1 MVRDVVSSF
10 DSGDVTLRVNAIE
23 PAQVAG
29 QVALLEQVLRNLVE
43 NAVRHARAA
52 VDVSLT
58 SVGTIAVVTVDD
70 DGPGIPPW
78 AREDVFR
85 RFVRVDGARD
95 RTQGGVGLGLA
106 IVAEIVRVHS
116 GSVEID
122 DSPTGGARLCVRLPL
137 ADASEATTD
146 GGTAPDMPGAS

>member
-1 MVRDVVSSF
+1 MRDVVSSF
-10 DSGDVTLRVNAIE
+10 DRSDVTLRLKAIE
-23 PAQVAG
+23 PAQVTG
-29 QVALLEQVLRNLVE
+29 QASLLGQVLRNLVE

-52 VDVSLT
+52 VDVSLA
-58 SVGTIAVVTVDD
+58 SVGTTAVLTVDD

-85 RFVRVDGARD
+85 RFMRLDGARD

-106 IVAEIVRVHS
+106 IVAEIVRVHA

-137 ADASEATTD
+137 ADSSETTTD
-146 GGTAPDMPGAS
+146 GGTAADMPRAS